1 MKNTNVLIVIM
12 LLAVT
17 ASAEAANNFG
27 PANKSDETNPNLAQ
41 AKTEY
46 KAYLEQLKAMSAQY
60 KQITGEVTKVLKEE
74 GVPTWDENSGGIKM
88 MPYQDQP
95 APATAAQS
103 APMPA
108 IGSQNYGASDVLLTD
123 REVIVRMD
131 LSGFSK
137 DNIKVRIKEGKE
149 LIVTAQRS
157 DDLNEFG
164 REKGLSYQRLERY
177 RGSFERT
184 VLLPVAVSET
194 ATLGKYEN
202 GVLTVRM
209 ARAKAST
216 NEVAVKLQ

>member
-1 MKNTNVLIVIM
+1 MKSFLIIV
-12 LLAVT
+12 VC
-17 ASAEAANNFG
+17 SAACISAHAANNFG
-27 PANKSDETNPNLAQ
+27 PANQSDESNPNLAQ
-41 AKTEY
+41 AKSDY
-46 KAYLEQLKAMSAQY
+46 RAYLQQLKAMSAQY
-60 KQITGEVTKVLKEE
+60 KEVTGEVKKVLKEE
-74 GVPTWDENSGGIKM
+74 GVPTWDENEGGIKM

-95 APATAAQS
+95 APAATAQS

-137 DNIKVRIKEGKE
+137 DNIKVRIKKGNE
-149 LIVTAQRS
+149 LIVTAQRA